1 MRSKE
6 EYKDYID
13 AFLFENSKVN
23 LMSKNDEV
31 VLYEKH
37 VTDSMAIEQ
46 FFEKYAGGD
55 VVGDLLDIGT
65 GGGFPSVPI
74 AIEFPNLQVFALDS
88 IRKKINAIE
97 NIKEVLNLKNL
108 TTICDRAENLKGREF
123 DFVTS
128 RAVSTLKTVSAYALP
143 LLKKN
148 GYFVAYKSKK
158 VQEEILEAK
167 PLLARFGSK
176 IVDVIEY
183 KIDDTFERNLVVIK
197 K

>member
-1 MRSKE
+1 M
-6 EYKDYID
+6 
-13 AFLFENSKVN
+13 
-23 LMSKNDEV
+23 
-31 VLYEKH
+31 
-37 VTDSMAIEQ
+37 
-46 FFEKYAGGD
+46 
-55 VVGDLLDIGT
+55 
-65 GGGFPSVPI
+65 
-74 AIEFPNLQVFALDS
+74 
-88 IRKKINAIE
+88 
-97 NIKEVLNLKNL
+97 LNLRNL

-176 IVDVIEY
+176 IVDVIDY